1 MIARPSPQTMRLLVR
16 WREMWRRAARALAE
30 LLPKGLYRR
39 SLLIVILP
47 MVLLQTAVT
56 FVFMQHHWDLV
67 TRRLSE
73 AVARD
78 VGALTDLY
86 RKLPP
91 NAENDLFLTNL
102 ASERFRMDAT
112 LLPAGP
118 LPPPMPKSFFDAL
131 DPLTRT
137 LPSQLKHQV
146 QEPFWI
152 DTVGRSGLMEIRVDL
167 GGRVLRLVT
176 RRALAYEANA
186 HIFVLWM
193 LAAMIV
199 LLTVA
204 IIFLRNQIRP
214 ILRLARAAEDFGKG
228 RDLDFSP
235 HGAREV
241 RQAGYAFIEMKRRI
255 ERATEQR
262 TAMLNGVSHDLR
274 TILTRFKLSLALL
287 DNSAD
292 SELLQKD
299 VDEMGRILEGYLA
312 FARGDPA
319 EVSAPT
325 NLGELLED
333 LQADAA
339 RHGGEIGLETRGDL
353 EIRVRPM
360 ALKRCIGNLVANAQ
374 RHADTVRILAIREC
388 KFVFVVVDDDGK
400 GIPVEHREDVFRPFY
415 RLDEARNQDEGG
427 AGLGLAIA
435 RDIARSH
442 GGDIT
447 LSDSP
452 MGGLRAAIRIPV

>member
-1 MIARPSPQTMRLLVR
+1 MNSRLAFRNLRLLAQIR
-16 WREMWRRAARALAE
+16 KAWRRAARRLAE
-30 LLPKGLYRR
+30 MLPKGLYKR
-39 SLLIVILP
+39 SLLIVIVP

-56 FVFMQHHWDLV
+56 FAFMQHHWELV

-86 RKLPP
+86 QRLPP
-91 NAENDLFLTNL
+91 GQDDTFLANL

-118 LPPPMPKSFFDAL
+118 LPPAMPRSFYEAL
-131 DPLTRT
+131 DPLTRI
-137 LPSQLKHQV
+137 LPNQIKKQIA
-146 QEPFWI
+146 QPFWL

-167 GGRVLRLVT
+167 GDRVLRLVT

-193 LAAMIV
+193 LGAMIA

-241 RQAGYAFIEMKRRI
+241 RQAGYAFIEMKRRV
-255 ERATEQR
+255 ERSTEQR

-274 TILTRFKLSLALL
+274 TILTRFKLSLALI

-299 VDEMGRILEGYLA
+299 VDEMGQMLEGYLA
-312 FARGDPA
+312 FARGDA
-319 EVSAPT
+319 
-325 NLGELLED
+325 GESTARVNIGSLLED
-333 LQADAA
+333 LRADSE
-339 RHGGEIGLETRGDL
+339 RHGAELGVETRGDL
-353 EIRVRPM
+353 DIRVRPIAM
-360 ALKRCIGNLVANAQ
+360 KRCVGNLVANAQ
-374 RHADTVRILAIREC
+374 RHADRVRVSAIREAQ
-388 KFVFVVVDDDGK
+388 FVSIVVDDDGS
-400 GIPVEHREDVFRPFY
+400 GIAPAHREDVFRPFY

-442 GGDIT
+442 GGEIT

-452 MGGLRAAIRIPV
+452 LGGLRAAVRIPV

>member
-1 MIARPSPQTMRLLVR
+1 MIARPSFRTLRLLAR
-16 WREMWRRAARALAE
+16 LRDLWRRGARGLADI
-30 LLPKGLYRR
+30 LPKGLYKR

-47 MVLLQTAVT
+47 MVFLQTAVT
-56 FVFMQHHWDLV
+56 FVFMQHHFELV

-78 VGALTDLY
+78 VGAMVDLY
-86 RKLPP
+86 RQAPP
-91 NAENDLFLTNL
+91 GVDDALLANL
-102 ASERFRMDAT
+102 SADRFRMDAT
-112 LLPAGP
+112 ILPPGP
-118 LPPPMPKSFFDAL
+118 LPPAMPRSFFSAL
-131 DPLTRT
+131 DPLTRI
-137 LPSQLKHQV
+137 LPNEIKNQV
-146 QEPFWI
+146 RQPFWV
-152 DTVGRSGLMEIRVDL
+152 DTIGRSGLMEIRVDL
-167 GGRVLRLVT
+167 GDRVLRLVT

-193 LAAMIV
+193 LGAMIV

-228 RDLDFSP
+228 RNIDFSP

-241 RQAGYAFIEMKRRI
+241 RQAGHAFIEMKRRV

-287 DNSAD
+287 DNSSD

-299 VDEMGRILEGYLA
+299 VDEMGLMLEGYLA
-312 FARGDPA
+312 FARGDA
-319 EVSAPT
+319 SEPT
-325 NLGELLED
+325 VRTDVGALLED
-333 LQADAA
+333 LRIDAE
-339 RHGGEIGLETRGDL
+339 RHGAAVRLETGGDL
-353 EIRVRPM
+353 DIRVRPL
-360 ALKRCIGNLVANAQ
+360 AIKRCVGNLVVNAQ
-374 RHADTVRILAIREC
+374 RHADHVWISAKREPQ
-388 KFVFVVVDDDGK
+388 FVSVTVDDDGD
-400 GIPVEHREDVFRPFY
+400 GIPLEHREEVFRPFY
-415 RLDEARNQDEGG
+415 RLDEARNQDQSG

-442 GGDIT
+442 GGDLI
-447 LSDSP
+447 LADSP
-452 MGGLRAAIRIPV
+452 RGGLRAAVRLPV

>member
-1 MIARPSPQTMRLLVR
+1 MNTRPSFRTL
-16 WREMWRRAARALAE
+16 RALARARDLWRRGARWLAE
-30 LLPKGLYRR
+30 MLPKGLYKR
-39 SLLIVILP
+39 SLLIVIVP

-56 FVFMQHHWDLV
+56 FAFMQHHWDLV

-86 RKLPP
+86 RKLP
-91 NAENDLFLTNL
+91 AGEDDAFLSNL

-112 LLPAGP
+112 ELPAGP
-118 LPPPMPKSFFDAL
+118 LPPAMPRSFFDAL

-137 LPSQLKHQV
+137 LPSEIKKQV
-146 QEPFWI
+146 REPVWL

-167 GGRVLRLVT
+167 GDRVLRLVT
-176 RRALAYEANA
+176 RRGLAYEANA

-193 LAAMIV
+193 LAAMLV

-228 RDLDFSP
+228 RDLDFNP

-241 RQAGYAFIEMKRRI
+241 RQAGHAFIEMKRRV

-292 SELLQKD
+292 SELLQRD
-299 VDEMGRILEGYLA
+299 VDEMGQMLEAYLA
-312 FARGDPA
+312 FARGDTS
-319 EVSAPT
+319 ESATPT
-325 NLGELLED
+325 DMGALLED
-333 LQADAA
+333 VRADAE
-339 RHGGEIGLETRGDL
+339 RHGSEVSLETRGNL
-353 EIRVRPM
+353 YIRVRPV
-360 ALKRCIGNLVANAQ
+360 AIKRLIGNLVANAQ
-374 RHADTVRILAIREC
+374 RHADHVRLSARREAQ
-388 KFVFVVVDDDGK
+388 FVSIIVDDDGV
-400 GIPVEHREDVFRPFY
+400 GIPLPHREDVFRPFY

-452 MGGLRAAIRIPV
+452 MGGLRAAVRIPV

>member
-1 MIARPSPQTMRLLVR
+1 MSARTSLRTLRFLAR
-16 WREMWRRAARALAE
+16 IRELWRRAARGLADI
-30 LLPKGLYRR
+30 LPKGLYKR
-39 SLLIVILP
+39 SLLIVIVP
-47 MVLLQTAVT
+47 MVLLQSAVT
-56 FVFMQHHWDLV
+56 FAFMQHHWELV

-78 VGALTDLY
+78 IGALTDLY
-86 RKLPP
+86 QKLPP
-91 NAENDLFLTNL
+91 GESDAFLTAL
-102 ASERFRMDAT
+102 ASERYRIDAT

-118 LPPPMPKSFFDAL
+118 LPPKMPRTFYGAL

-137 LPSQLKHQV
+137 LPNQIRKQIHQ
-146 QEPFWI
+146 PFWV

-167 GGRVLRLVT
+167 GDRVLRLVT

-193 LAAMIV
+193 LGAMIV

-228 RDLDFSP
+228 RDINFSP

-241 RQAGYAFIEMKRRI
+241 RQAGYAFIEMKRRV
-255 ERATEQR
+255 ERTTEQR

-292 SELLQKD
+292 GDLLQKD
-299 VDEMGRILEGYLA
+299 VDEMGRMLEGYLA
-312 FARGDPA
+312 FARGDASETTERIDVA
-319 EVSAPT
+319 EILS
-325 NLGELLED
+325 D
-333 LQADAA
+333 LRADSE
-339 RHGGEIGLETRGDL
+339 RHGAELSVETEGDL
-353 EIRVRPM
+353 DIRVRPT
-360 ALKRCIGNLVANAQ
+360 ALKRCVGNLVANAQ
-374 RHADTVRILAIREC
+374 RHAAHVRVAAIREPR
-388 KFVFVVVDDDGK
+388 FISIVVDDDGT
-400 GIPVEHREDVFRPFY
+400 GIPPENREDVFRPFY
-415 RLDEARNQDEGG
+415 RLDEARNQDDGG

-442 GGDIT
+442 GGEIT

-452 MGGLRAAIRIPV
+452 MGGLRAAVRIPV

>member
-1 MIARPSPQTMRLLVR
+1 MRERAAFRSLRLLAQIR
-16 WREMWRRAARALAE
+16 MLWRRGARSVAE
-30 LLPKGLYRR
+30 VLPKGLYKR
-39 SLLIVILP
+39 SLLIVIVP

-56 FVFMQHHWDLV
+56 FAFMQHHWELV

-86 RKLPP
+86 QKLPP
-91 NAENDLFLTNL
+91 GEDDAFLENL

-118 LPPPMPKSFFDAL
+118 LPPVMPRSFYGAL
-131 DPLTRT
+131 DPLTRI
-137 LPSQLKHQV
+137 LPSEIRKQV
-146 QEPFWI
+146 SQPFWL

-193 LAAMIV
+193 LGAMIV

-241 RQAGYAFIEMKRRI
+241 RQAGRAFIEMKRRI

-274 TILTRFKLSLALL
+274 TMLTRFKLSLALL

-299 VDEMGRILEGYLA
+299 VDEMGQMLEGYLA
-312 FARGDPA
+312 FARGDA
-319 EVSAPT
+319 
-325 NLGELLED
+325 GESIARINIGSILED
-333 LQADAA
+333 LKADSE
-339 RHGGEIGLETRGDL
+339 RHGAELGVETRGDL
-353 EIRVRPM
+353 DIRVRPM
-360 ALKRCIGNLVANAQ
+360 AMKRCVGNLVANAQ
-374 RHADTVRILAIREC
+374 RHADRVRVSATREAQ
-388 KFVFVVVDDDGK
+388 FVSIVVDDDGT
-400 GIPVEHREDVFRPFY
+400 GIAPAHREDVFRPFY

-427 AGLGLAIA
+427 TGLGLAIA

-452 MGGLRAAIRIPV
+452 LGGLRAAVRIPV

>member
-1 MIARPSPQTMRLLVR
+1 MNSRVAFRNLRLLAQIR
-16 WREMWRRAARALAE
+16 KAWRRAARRVAE
-30 LLPKGLYRR
+30 MLPKGLYKR
-39 SLLIVILP
+39 SLLIVIVP

-56 FVFMQHHWDLV
+56 FAFMQHHWELV

-86 RKLPP
+86 QRLPP
-91 NAENDLFLTNL
+91 GQDDTFLANL

-118 LPPPMPKSFFDAL
+118 LPPAMPRSFYEAL
-131 DPLTRT
+131 DPLTRI
-137 LPSQLKHQV
+137 LPNQIKKQIA
-146 QEPFWI
+146 QPFWL

-167 GGRVLRLVT
+167 GDRVLRLVT

-193 LAAMIV
+193 LGAMIA

-241 RQAGYAFIEMKRRI
+241 RQAGYAFIEMKRRV
-255 ERATEQR
+255 ERSTEQR

-274 TILTRFKLSLALL
+274 TILTRFKLSLALI

-299 VDEMGRILEGYLA
+299 VDEMGQMLEGYLA
-312 FARGDPA
+312 FARGDA
-319 EVSAPT
+319 
-325 NLGELLED
+325 GESTARVNIGSLLED
-333 LQADAA
+333 LRADSE
-339 RHGGEIGLETRGDL
+339 RHGAELGVETRGDL
-353 EIRVRPM
+353 DIRVRPIAM
-360 ALKRCIGNLVANAQ
+360 KRCVGNLVANAQ
-374 RHADTVRILAIREC
+374 RHAERVRVSAIREAQ
-388 KFVFVVVDDDGK
+388 FVSIVVDDDGS
-400 GIPVEHREDVFRPFY
+400 GIAPAHREDVFRPFY

-442 GGDIT
+442 GGEIT

-452 MGGLRAAIRIPV
+452 LGGLRAAVRIPV

>member
-1 MIARPSPQTMRLLVR
+1 MIARPSFRTLRQLARVR
-16 WREMWRRAARALAE
+16 DFWRRGTRALANV
-30 LLPKGLYRR
+30 LPKGLYKR

-56 FVFMQHHWDLV
+56 FAFMQHHWELV

-86 RKLPP
+86 RKLP
-91 NAENDLFLTNL
+91 AGEDDAFLSNL

-112 LLPAGP
+112 VLPAGP
-118 LPPPMPKSFFDAL
+118 LPPAAPSSFFAAL

-137 LPSQLKHQV
+137 LPSEIKSQLH
-146 QEPFWI
+146 EPFWL
-152 DTVGRSGLMEIRVDL
+152 DTIGRSGLMEIRVDL
-167 GGRVLRLVT
+167 GDRVLRLVT
-176 RRALAYEANA
+176 RRSLAYEANA

-193 LAAMIV
+193 LAAMLV

-204 IIFLRNQIRP
+204 VIFLRNQIRP

-241 RQAGYAFIEMKRRI
+241 RQAGYAFIEMKRRV

-262 TAMLNGVSHDLR
+262 TTMLNGVSHDLR

-287 DNSAD
+287 DNSTD
-292 SELLQKD
+292 SELLQRD
-299 VDEMGRILEGYLA
+299 VDEMGQMLEGYLA
-312 FARGDPA
+312 FARGDTS
-319 EVSAPT
+319 ESATPT
-325 NLGELLED
+325 DIAGMLED
-333 LQADAA
+333 VRSDAE
-339 RHGGEIGLETRGDL
+339 RHGEEVGLHAEGNLD
-353 EIRVRPM
+353 IRVRPM
-360 ALKRCIGNLVANAQ
+360 AIKRCIGNLVANAQ
-374 RHADTVRILAIREC
+374 RHADHVEISARRDPQ
-388 KFVFVVVDDDGK
+388 FVTIMIDDDGT
-400 GIPVEHREDVFRPFY
+400 GIPSAHREDVFRPFY
-415 RLDEARNQDEGG
+415 RLDEARNQDQSG
-427 AGLGLAIA
+427 AGLGLTIA

-452 MGGLRAAIRIPV
+452 MGGLRAAVRIPV

>member
-1 MIARPSPQTMRLLVR
+1 MSERLAFHKLRLLAQIR
-16 WREMWRRAARALAE
+16 MLWRRAARGLAE
-30 LLPKGLYRR
+30 MLPKGLYKR
-39 SLLIVILP
+39 SLLIVVVP
-47 MVLLQTAVT
+47 MVLLQSAVT
-56 FVFMQHHWDLV
+56 LAFMQHHWDLV

-86 RKLPP
+86 KRLPP
-91 NAENDLFLTNL
+91 GEDDASLASL
-102 ASERFRMDAT
+102 ASERFRMDAS
-112 LLPAGP
+112 LLPASP
-118 LPPPMPKSFFDAL
+118 LPPVMPRSFYGAL

-137 LPSQLKHQV
+137 LPKEIRKQITQ
-146 QEPFWI
+146 PFWI

-193 LAAMIV
+193 LGAMIV

-214 ILRLARAAEDFGKG
+214 ILRLAKAAEDFGKG
-228 RDLDFSP
+228 RNLDFSP

-241 RQAGYAFIEMKRRI
+241 RQAGHAFIEMKRRV

-274 TILTRFKLSLALL
+274 TMLTRFKLSLALL

-299 VDEMGRILEGYLA
+299 VDEMGQMLEGYLA
-312 FARGDPA
+312 FARGD
-319 EVSAPT
+319 T
-325 NLGELLED
+325 GESTARVNVGSILED
-333 LQADAA
+333 LRTASE
-339 RHGGEIGLETRGDL
+339 RHGASLGVETRGDL
-353 EIRVRPM
+353 DIRIRPM
-360 ALKRCIGNLVANAQ
+360 AMKRCVGNLVANAQ
-374 RHADTVRILAIREC
+374 RHAERVRVSATREAQ
-388 KFVFVVVDDDGK
+388 FVSIVVDDDGA
-400 GIPVEHREDVFRPFY
+400 GIDPVYREDVFRPFY

-452 MGGLRAAIRIPV
+452 MGGLRAAVRIPV

>member
-1 MIARPSPQTMRLLVR
+1 MRERAAFRSLRLLAQIR
-16 WREMWRRAARALAE
+16 ILWRRGARSVAE
-30 LLPKGLYRR
+30 MLPKGLYKR
-39 SLLIVILP
+39 SLLIVIVP

-56 FVFMQHHWDLV
+56 FAFMQHHWELV

-86 RKLPP
+86 QKLPP
-91 NAENDLFLTNL
+91 GEDDAFLENL

-118 LPPPMPKSFFDAL
+118 LPPVMPRSFYGAL
-131 DPLTRT
+131 DPLTRI
-137 LPSQLKHQV
+137 LPSEIRKQV
-146 QEPFWI
+146 SQPFWL

-167 GGRVLRLVT
+167 GGQVLRLVT

-193 LAAMIV
+193 LGAMIV

-241 RQAGYAFIEMKRRI
+241 RQAGHAFIEMKRRI

-274 TILTRFKLSLALL
+274 TMLTRFKLSLALL

-299 VDEMGRILEGYLA
+299 VDEMGQMLEGYLA
-312 FARGDPA
+312 FARGDA
-319 EVSAPT
+319 
-325 NLGELLED
+325 GESIARINIGSILED
-333 LQADAA
+333 LKADSE
-339 RHGGEIGLETRGDL
+339 RHGAELGVETRGDL
-353 EIRVRPM
+353 DIRVRPM
-360 ALKRCIGNLVANAQ
+360 AMKRCVGNLVANAQ
-374 RHADTVRILAIREC
+374 RHADRVRVSATREAQ
-388 KFVFVVVDDDGK
+388 FVSIVVDDDGT
-400 GIPVEHREDVFRPFY
+400 GIAPAHREDVFRPFY

-427 AGLGLAIA
+427 TGLGLAIA

-452 MGGLRAAIRIPV
+452 LGGLRAAVRIPV

>member
-1 MIARPSPQTMRLLVR
+1 MRERAAFRSLR
-16 WREMWRRAARALAE
+16 WLAQIRKLWRRAARRLAE
-30 LLPKGLYRR
+30 ALPKGLYRR
-39 SLLIVILP
+39 SLLIVIVP

-86 RKLPP
+86 QQLPP
-91 NAENDLFLTNL
+91 GKDDAVLVNL
-102 ASERFRMDAT
+102 ASQRFRMDAT

-118 LPPPMPKSFFDAL
+118 LPPVMPRSFYGAL
-131 DPLTRT
+131 DPLTRI
-137 LPSQLKHQV
+137 LPNEIRKQV
-146 QEPFWI
+146 TQPFWL

-193 LAAMIV
+193 LGAMIV

-214 ILRLARAAEDFGKG
+214 ILRLAKAAEDFGKG
-228 RDLDFSP
+228 RDPDFSP

-241 RQAGYAFIEMKRRI
+241 RQAGRAFIEMKRRI

-274 TILTRFKLSLALL
+274 TILTRFKLSLVLL

-299 VDEMGRILEGYLA
+299 VDEMGQMLEGYLA
-312 FARGDPA
+312 FARGD
-319 EVSAPT
+319 T
-325 NLGELLED
+325 GESTARINIGAILED
-333 LQADAA
+333 LRADSE
-339 RHGGEIGLETRGDL
+339 RHGAELGVETRGDL
-353 EIRVRPM
+353 AIRVRPM
-360 ALKRCIGNLVANAQ
+360 AMKRCVGNLVANAQ
-374 RHADTVRILAIREC
+374 RHAEHVLVSATREAQ
-388 KFVFVVVDDDGK
+388 FVSIIVDDDGA
-400 GIPVEHREDVFRPFY
+400 GIAPANREDVFRPFY

-452 MGGLRAAIRIPV
+452 LGGLRAAVRIPV

>member
-1 MIARPSPQTMRLLVR
+1 MSGRRAFRGLRLLAQIR
-16 WREMWRRAARALAE
+16 MLWRRVARGLAD
-30 LLPKGLYRR
+30 LLPKGLYKR
-39 SLLIVILP
+39 SLLIVIVP
-47 MVLLQTAVT
+47 MVLLQSAVT
-56 FVFMQHHWDLV
+56 LAFMQHHWDLV

-86 RKLPP
+86 KRLPP
-91 NAENDLFLTNL
+91 GQDDTSLASL
-102 ASERFRMDAT
+102 ASERFRMDAS

-118 LPPPMPKSFFDAL
+118 FPPVMPRSFFSAL

-137 LPSQLKHQV
+137 LPNEIKKQV
-146 QEPFWI
+146 TQPFWI
-152 DTVGRSGLMEIRVDL
+152 DTIGRSGLMEVRVDL
-167 GGRVLRLVT
+167 GSRVLRLVT

-193 LAAMIV
+193 LGAMIL
-199 LLTVA
+199 LLTLA

-214 ILRLARAAEDFGKG
+214 IVRLAKAAEDFGKG
-228 RDLDFSP
+228 RNPDFNP

-241 RQAGYAFIEMKRRI
+241 RQAGHAFVEMKRRI

-274 TILTRFKLSLALL
+274 TMLTRFKLSLALL
-287 DNSAD
+287 DNSAE
-292 SELLQKD
+292 SELLQTD
-299 VDEMGRILEGYLA
+299 VDEMGQMLEGYLA
-312 FARGDPA
+312 FARGD
-319 EVSAPT
+319 T
-325 NLGELLED
+325 GESTARVNIGSMLED
-333 LQADAA
+333 LRAA
-339 RHGGEIGLETRGDL
+339 SERHGARLGVETRGDL
-353 EIRVRPM
+353 DIRIRPM
-360 ALKRCIGNLVANAQ
+360 AMKRCVGNLVANAQ
-374 RHADTVRILAIREC
+374 RHAERVRVSATREA
-388 KFVFVVVDDDGK
+388 KFVSIVVDDDGA
-400 GIPVEHREDVFRPFY
+400 GIDPAYREDVFRPFY

-427 AGLGLAIA
+427 SGLGLAIA

-452 MGGLRAAIRIPV
+452 LGGLRAAVRIPV

>member
-1 MIARPSPQTMRLLVR
+1 MSSRVAFRNLR
-16 WREMWRRAARALAE
+16 WLAQIRKAWRRAARRVAE
-30 LLPKGLYRR
+30 MLPKGLYKR
-39 SLLIVILP
+39 SLLIVIVP

-56 FVFMQHHWDLV
+56 FVFMQHHWELV

-86 RKLPP
+86 QKLPP
-91 NAENDLFLTNL
+91 GQDDTFLANL

-118 LPPPMPKSFFDAL
+118 LPPAMPRSFYEAL

-137 LPSQLKHQV
+137 LPNQIRREIV
-146 QEPFWI
+146 QPFWL
-152 DTVGRSGLMEIRVDL
+152 DTVGRSGLMEIRIDL
-167 GGRVLRLVT
+167 GDRVLRLVT

-193 LAAMIV
+193 LGAMIV

-204 IIFLRNQIRP
+204 VIFLRNQIRP

-228 RDLDFSP
+228 RNLDFSP

-241 RQAGYAFIEMKRRI
+241 RQAGYAFIEMKRRV

-299 VDEMGRILEGYLA
+299 VDEMGQMLEGYLA
-312 FARGDPA
+312 FARGDA
-319 EVSAPT
+319 
-325 NLGELLED
+325 GESTARVNIGSLLED
-333 LQADAA
+333 LRADSE
-339 RHGGEIGLETRGDL
+339 RHGAELGVETRGDL
-353 EIRVRPM
+353 DIRVRPIAM
-360 ALKRCIGNLVANAQ
+360 KRCVGNLVANAH
-374 RHADTVRILAIREC
+374 RHAERVRVSAIREAQ
-388 KFVFVVVDDDGK
+388 FVSIIVDDDGS
-400 GIPVEHREDVFRPFY
+400 GIAPAHREDVFRPFY

-442 GGDIT
+442 GGEIT

-452 MGGLRAAIRIPV
+452 LGGLRAAVRIPI

>member
-1 MIARPSPQTMRLLVR
+1 MIARPSFRTLRVLARLRDL
-16 WREMWRRAARALAE
+16 WRRGARGLADM
-30 LLPKGLYRR
+30 LPKGLYKR

-56 FVFMQHHWDLV
+56 FVFMQHHFDLV

-78 VGALTDLY
+78 VGALADLY
-86 RKLPP
+86 RQTPLGVD
-91 NAENDLFLTNL
+91 ESFLANL
-102 ASERFRMDAT
+102 AADRFRMDAT
-112 LLPAGP
+112 ILPAGP
-118 LPPPMPKSFFDAL
+118 LPPAMPRSFFSAL

-137 LPSQLKHQV
+137 LPNEIKNQV
-146 QEPFWI
+146 RQPFWV
-152 DTVGRSGLMEIRVDL
+152 DTIGRSGLMEIRVDL
-167 GGRVLRLVT
+167 GDRVLRLVT

-193 LAAMIV
+193 LGAMIV

-228 RDLDFSP
+228 RDIDFSP

-241 RQAGYAFIEMKRRI
+241 RQAGHAFIEMKRRV
-255 ERATEQR
+255 ERASEQR
-262 TAMLNGVSHDLR
+262 TVMLNGVSHDLR

-299 VDEMGRILEGYLA
+299 VDEMGRMLEGYLA
-312 FARGDPA
+312 FARGDA
-319 EVSAPT
+319 SEPT
-325 NLGELLED
+325 VRTDVGALLED
-333 LQADAA
+333 LRADAE
-339 RHGGEIGLETRGDL
+339 RHGAAVRLETGGDL
-353 EIRVRPM
+353 DIRVRPL
-360 ALKRCIGNLVANAQ
+360 AVKRCVGNLVANAQ
-374 RHADTVRILAIREC
+374 RHADHVWISAKREPQ
-388 KFVFVVVDDDGK
+388 FVSVIVDDDGV
-400 GIPVEHREDVFRPFY
+400 GIPAEHREKVFRPFY
-415 RLDEARNQDEGG
+415 RRDEARNQDQGG
-427 AGLGLAIA
+427 AGLGLSIA

-442 GGDIT
+442 GGD
-447 LSDSP
+447 LVLADSP
-452 MGGLRAAIRIPV
+452 RGGLRAAVRLPV

>member
-1 MIARPSPQTMRLLVR
+1 MIARPSFRTRRTIARARDL
-16 WREMWRRAARALAE
+16 WRRGARALAE
-30 LLPKGLYRR
+30 VLPKGLYKR

-56 FVFMQHHWDLV
+56 LVFMQHHWELV

-73 AVARD
+73 GVARD
-78 VGALTDLY
+78 IGALTDLY

-91 NAENDLFLTNL
+91 GEYDEFLAAL
-102 ASERFRMDAT
+102 ASDRFRMTAT
-112 LLPAGP
+112 LLPGSP
-118 LPPPMPKSFFDAL
+118 LPPAMPRSFFSAL

-137 LPSQLKHQV
+137 LPTEIKNQLH
-146 QEPFWI
+146 EPFWV
-152 DTVGRSGLMEIRVDL
+152 DTIGRSGLMEIRVDL
-167 GGRVLRLVT
+167 GDRVLRLVT
-176 RRALAYEANA
+176 RRSLAYEANA

-193 LAAMIV
+193 VAAMLL

-204 IIFLRNQIRP
+204 ILFLRNQIRP

-228 RDLDFSP
+228 RAPEFNP

-241 RQAGYAFIEMKRRI
+241 RQAGHAFIEMKRRI

-262 TAMLNGVSHDLR
+262 TAMLNAVSHDLR

-287 DNSAD
+287 DDSAD

-299 VDEMGRILEGYLA
+299 VDEMSRILEAYLA
-312 FARGDPA
+312 FARGDAGEYASKIDLGALLEDIRADAERHGA
-319 EVSAPT
+319 EVS
-325 NLGELLED
+325 LHLE
-333 LQADAA
+333 
-339 RHGGEIGLETRGDL
+339 GDL
-353 EIRVRPM
+353 EIAIRPV
-360 ALKRCIGNLVANAQ
+360 ALKRCIGNLVSNAQ
-374 RHADTVRILAIREC
+374 RYSDHVQISAARDPRFISVQ
-388 KFVFVVVDDDGK
+388 VDDDGI
-400 GIPVEHREDVFRPFY
+400 GIPPESREDVFRPFF
-415 RLDEARNQDEGG
+415 RLDTARNQDEGS

-452 MGGLRAAIRIPV
+452 LGGLKAVVKLPV

>member
-1 MIARPSPQTMRLLVR
+1 MRERAAFRSLRLLAQIR
-16 WREMWRRAARALAE
+16 KLWRRAARSVAE
-30 LLPKGLYRR
+30 MLPKGLYGR
-39 SLLIVILP
+39 SLLIVIVP

-56 FVFMQHHWDLV
+56 FAFMQHHWELV

-86 RKLPP
+86 QKLPP
-91 NAENDLFLTNL
+91 GEDDAFLANL

-112 LLPAGP
+112 LLPVGP
-118 LPPPMPKSFFDAL
+118 LPPVMPRSFYGAL
-131 DPLTRT
+131 DPLTRI
-137 LPSQLKHQV
+137 LPSEIRKQV
-146 QEPFWI
+146 AQPFWL

-176 RRALAYEANA
+176 RRALAYEPNA

-193 LAAMIV
+193 LGAMIV

-241 RQAGYAFIEMKRRI
+241 RQAGHAFIQMKRRI

-274 TILTRFKLSLALL
+274 TMLTRFKLSLALL

-299 VDEMGRILEGYLA
+299 VDEMGQMLEGYLA
-312 FARGDPA
+312 FARGDA
-319 EVSAPT
+319 
-325 NLGELLED
+325 GESTSRINIGSILED
-333 LQADAA
+333 LRADSE
-339 RHGGEIGLETRGDL
+339 RHGAELGVETRGDL
-353 EIRVRPM
+353 DIRVRPM
-360 ALKRCIGNLVANAQ
+360 AMKRCVGNLVANAQ
-374 RHADTVRILAIREC
+374 RHADRVRVSATREAQ
-388 KFVFVVVDDDGK
+388 FVSIVVDDDGT
-400 GIPVEHREDVFRPFY
+400 GIAPAHREDVFRPFY

-442 GGDIT
+442 GGEIT

-452 MGGLRAAIRIPV
+452 MGGLRAAVRIPV

>member
-1 MIARPSPQTMRLLVR
+1 MRERAGFRSLRLLAQIR
-16 WREMWRRAARALAE
+16 MLWRRGARSVAE
-30 LLPKGLYRR
+30 MLPKGLYKR
-39 SLLIVILP
+39 SLLIVIVP

-56 FVFMQHHWDLV
+56 FAFMQHHWELV

-86 RKLPP
+86 QKLPP
-91 NAENDLFLTNL
+91 GEDDAFLAKL

-118 LPPPMPKSFFDAL
+118 LPPVMPRSFYGAL
-131 DPLTRT
+131 DPLTRI
-137 LPSQLKHQV
+137 LPSEIRRQV
-146 QEPFWI
+146 SQPFWL

-167 GGRVLRLVT
+167 GSRVLRLVT

-193 LAAMIV
+193 LGAMIL

-241 RQAGYAFIEMKRRI
+241 RQAGHAFIEMKRRI

-262 TAMLNGVSHDLR
+262 TTMLNGVSHDLR
-274 TILTRFKLSLALL
+274 TMLTRFKLSLALL

-299 VDEMGRILEGYLA
+299 VDEMGQMLEGYLA
-312 FARGDPA
+312 FAKGDA
-319 EVSAPT
+319 
-325 NLGELLED
+325 GESIARINIGSILED
-333 LQADAA
+333 LKADSE
-339 RHGGEIGLETRGDL
+339 RHGAELGVETRGDL
-353 EIRVRPM
+353 DIRVRPM
-360 ALKRCIGNLVANAQ
+360 AMKRCVSNLVANAQ
-374 RHADTVRILAIREC
+374 RHADRVRVSATREAQ
-388 KFVFVVVDDDGK
+388 FVSIVVDDDGT
-400 GIPVEHREDVFRPFY
+400 GIAPAHREDVFRPFY

-427 AGLGLAIA
+427 TGLGLAIA

-442 GGDIT
+442 GGDII

-452 MGGLRAAIRIPV
+452 LGGLRAAVRIPV

>member
-1 MIARPSPQTMRLLVR
+1 MIARPSFRTLRLLAR
-16 WREMWRRAARALAE
+16 ARDLWRRGARGLAE
-30 LLPKGLYRR
+30 MLPKGLYKR

-56 FVFMQHHWDLV
+56 FVFMQHHWELV

-73 AVARD
+73 SVARD
-78 VGALTDLY
+78 VGALADLY
-86 RKLPP
+86 SQLPP
-91 NAENDLFLTNL
+91 GVDDTFLSNL
-102 ASERFRMDAT
+102 AAERFRMDAT
-112 LLPAGP
+112 LLPVGP
-118 LPPPMPKSFFDAL
+118 LPPAMPRSFFGAL
-131 DPLTRT
+131 DPLSRT
-137 LPSQLKHQV
+137 LPNELKRQV
-146 QEPFWI
+146 RQPFWV
-152 DTVGRSGLMEIRVDL
+152 DTIGRSGLMEIRVDL
-167 GGRVLRLVT
+167 GDRVLRLVT

-193 LAAMIV
+193 LGAMIV

-228 RDLDFSP
+228 RDLDFTP

-241 RQAGYAFIEMKRRI
+241 RQAGHAFIEMKRRI

-299 VDEMGRILEGYLA
+299 VDEMGRMLEGYLA
-312 FARGDPA
+312 FARGDA
-319 EVSAPT
+319 SESAVRIDV
-325 NLGELLED
+325 GALLED
-333 LQADAA
+333 LRADAE
-339 RHGGEIGLETRGDL
+339 RHGAAISLETRGNLD
-353 EIRVRPM
+353 IRVRPI
-360 ALKRCIGNLVANAQ
+360 AIKRCVANLVANAQ
-374 RHADTVRILAIREC
+374 RHADHVWITAKREAQ
-388 KFVFVVVDDDGK
+388 FVSVLVDDDGV
-400 GIPVEHREDVFRPFY
+400 GIAAEHREDVFRPFY

-442 GGDIT
+442 GGDIVLT
-447 LSDSP
+447 DSP
-452 MGGLRAAIRIPV
+452 MGGLRAAVRLPV

>member
-1 MIARPSPQTMRLLVR
+1 MIARPSFRTLRQLARVR
-16 WREMWRRAARALAE
+16 DLWRRGTRALAE
-30 LLPKGLYRR
+30 MLPKGLYKR

-56 FVFMQHHWDLV
+56 FAFMQHHWELV

-91 NAENDLFLTNL
+91 GEDDKFLANL

-112 LLPAGP
+112 VLSAGP
-118 LPPPMPKSFFDAL
+118 LPPAAPHSFFAAL
-131 DPLTRT
+131 DPLSRT
-137 LPSQLKHQV
+137 LPSEIKTQLQ
-146 QEPFWI
+146 QPFWL
-152 DTVGRSGLMEIRVDL
+152 DTIGRSGLMEIRVDL
-167 GGRVLRLVT
+167 GDRVLRLVT

-193 LAAMIV
+193 LAAMLV

-204 IIFLRNQIRP
+204 IVFLRNQIRP

-241 RQAGYAFIEMKRRI
+241 RQAGAAFIEMKRRV

-299 VDEMGRILEGYLA
+299 VDEMGQMLEGYLA
-312 FARGDPA
+312 FARGDTSEA
-319 EVSAPT
+319 TTPT
-325 NLGELLED
+325 DIAAILED
-333 LQADAA
+333 VRADAE
-339 RHGGEIGLETRGDL
+339 RHGAELRLQTRGNL
-353 EIRVRPM
+353 NIPVRPIAM
-360 ALKRCIGNLVANAQ
+360 KRCIGNLVTNAQ
-374 RHADTVRILAIREC
+374 RHAEHVEVSARRDPQ
-388 KFVFVVVDDDGK
+388 FVSIVVDDDGS
-400 GIPVEHREDVFRPFY
+400 GIPQPHREDVFRPFY

-442 GGDIT
+442 GGDIM

>member
-1 MIARPSPQTMRLLVR
+1 MISRLSFGTLRLFARTRSL
-16 WREMWRRAARALAE
+16 WRRGARGLAE
-30 LLPKGLYRR
+30 MLPKGLYKR

-56 FVFMQHHWDLV
+56 FVFMQNHWELV

-78 VGALTDLY
+78 IGALTDLY
-86 RKLPP
+86 EKLPP
-91 NAENDLFLTNL
+91 GEDDVFLANL

-118 LPPPMPKSFFDAL
+118 LPPPMPRSFFDSL

-137 LPSQLKHQV
+137 LPSQIKTQV
-146 QEPFWI
+146 REPFWL

-167 GGRVLRLVT
+167 GDRVLRLVT
-176 RRALAYEANA
+176 RRSLAYVSNA

-193 LAAMIV
+193 LGAMIV

-204 IIFLRNQIRP
+204 IVFLRNQIRP
-214 ILRLARAAEDFGKG
+214 ILRLAQAADDFGKG
-228 RDLDFSP
+228 RDVDFSP

-241 RQAGYAFIEMKRRI
+241 RQAGHAFIEMKRRV

-262 TAMLNGVSHDLR
+262 TTMLNGVSHDLR
-274 TILTRFKLSLALL
+274 TILTRFKLSVALL

-292 SELLQKD
+292 VDLLQKD
-299 VDEMGRILEGYLA
+299 VDEMGRMLEGYLA
-312 FARGDPA
+312 FARGDATEASTETNIAALLDDLRTDA
-319 EVSAPT
+319 E
-325 NLGELLED
+325 
-333 LQADAA
+333 
-339 RHGGEIGLETRGDL
+339 RHGAAVSLETSGDL
-353 EIRVRPM
+353 VVRVRPIAM
-360 ALKRCIGNLVANAQ
+360 KRCVGNLLGNAQ
-374 RHADTVRILAIREC
+374 RHADHVRIVGRREQD
-388 KFVFVVVDDDGK
+388 FVSIIVDDDGV
-400 GIPVEHREDVFRPFY
+400 GIPAAHREDVFRPFY
-415 RLDEARNQDEGG
+415 RLDEARNQDESG

-442 GGDIT
+442 GGDIV
-447 LSDSP
+447 LSESP
-452 MGGLRAAIRIPV
+452 MGGLRAAIRVPV

>member
-1 MIARPSPQTMRLLVR
+1 MSSRVAFRNLRLLAQIR
-16 WREMWRRAARALAE
+16 KAWRRAARRLAE
-30 LLPKGLYRR
+30 MLPKGLYKR
-39 SLLIVILP
+39 SLLIVIVP

-56 FVFMQHHWDLV
+56 FVFMQHHWELV

-86 RKLPP
+86 QKLPP
-91 NAENDLFLTNL
+91 GGDDGFLANL

-118 LPPPMPKSFFDAL
+118 LPPAMPRSFYEAL

-137 LPSQLKHQV
+137 LPTQIRRQIA
-146 QEPFWI
+146 QPFWL
-152 DTVGRSGLMEIRVDL
+152 DTVGRSGLMEIRIDL
-167 GGRVLRLVT
+167 GDRVLRLVT

-193 LAAMIV
+193 LGAMIV

-241 RQAGYAFIEMKRRI
+241 RQAGYAFIEMKRRV

-262 TAMLNGVSHDLR
+262 TTMLNGVSHDLR

-299 VDEMGRILEGYLA
+299 VDEMGQMLEGYLA
-312 FARGDPA
+312 FARGDA
-319 EVSAPT
+319 
-325 NLGELLED
+325 GESTARVNIGSLLED
-333 LQADAA
+333 LRADSE
-339 RHGGEIGLETRGDL
+339 RHGVELGVETRGDL
-353 EIRVRPM
+353 HIRVRPIAM
-360 ALKRCIGNLVANAQ
+360 KRCVGNLVSNAQ
-374 RHADTVRILAIREC
+374 RHAERVRVSATREAQ
-388 KFVFVVVDDDGK
+388 FVSIVVDDDGS
-400 GIPVEHREDVFRPFY
+400 GIAPAHREDVFRPFY

-442 GGDIT
+442 GGEIT

-452 MGGLRAAIRIPV
+452 LGGLRAAVRIPV

>member
-1 MIARPSPQTMRLLVR
+1 MRDRTAFRNLRLLAQIRVL
-16 WREMWRRAARALAE
+16 WRRAARGLADV
-30 LLPKGLYRR
+30 LPKGLYKR
-39 SLLIVILP
+39 SLLIVIVP

-86 RKLPP
+86 QRLPP
-91 NAENDLFLTNL
+91 GDDGVFLTKL

-118 LPPPMPKSFFDAL
+118 LPPVMPRSFYGAL
-131 DPLTRT
+131 DPLTRV
-137 LPSQLKHQV
+137 LPNEIRKQV
-146 QEPFWI
+146 AQPFWL
-152 DTVGRSGLMEIRVDL
+152 DTIGRSGLMEIRVDL

-193 LAAMIV
+193 LGAMIV

-241 RQAGYAFIEMKRRI
+241 RQAGHAFIQMKRRV

-274 TILTRFKLSLALL
+274 TMLTRFKLSLVLL

-299 VDEMGRILEGYLA
+299 VDEMGQMLEGYLA
-312 FARGDPA
+312 FARGDA
-319 EVSAPT
+319 
-325 NLGELLED
+325 GESTTRINIASILDD
-333 LQADAA
+333 LRADSE
-339 RHGGEIGLETRGDL
+339 RHGAELGVETRGDL
-353 EIRVRPM
+353 DIRVRPM
-360 ALKRCIGNLVANAQ
+360 AMKRCVGNLVANAQ
-374 RHADTVRILAIREC
+374 RHADHVRVSATREAQ
-388 KFVFVVVDDDGK
+388 FVSIVVDDDGT
-400 GIPVEHREDVFRPFY
+400 GIAPAHREDVFRPFY
-415 RLDEARNQDEGG
+415 RLDEARNQDQGG

-452 MGGLRAAIRIPV
+452 LGGLRAAVRIPV